1 MIKYFKKYLLNHAR
15 ILMAVSLFIV
25 TGSLFILLNQGKAS
39 AVLLNDIPPDIRQ
52 NMSSWDQRNC
62 TMGSYYS
69 THDRIWKPLYIATQS
84 NMWLYYQNSYNDGS
98 SSSPLQLQIGQNI
111 NLNILSMEF
120 LCHMAI
126 STNSIFYNDGN
137 PSDGNANTNNGS
149 STGTINSPFW
159 PWAGDGFA
167 QMTRYVW
174 GTPTVSG
181 GGTVSSGI
189 YGSPEQDICFQPST
203 RYWYP
208 STCPSPFG
216 GAPQNSTISYTAPTR
231 PGTYNIQ
238 VQLPIYAASWFDI
251 SNVNGFACLAND
263 GAITLNA
270 LQFLG
275 TLQGTCPPYTAYF
288 NMTIKVLS
296 PHPLPPPPPPPSC
309 SLTVS
314 SPIIQHNSA
323 DTISVNVSNVPPEA
337 SGYSITSA
345 YADVKISNSAY
356 MITHRVPLTSP
367 PPTSP
372 PPTLSSSY
380 TFNHLPVG
388 QYNIT
393 ANIYKIEQH
402 VTTTVVA
409 VTKHGKTTYTT
420 VTTVTPN
427 IGPTLI
433 DTCNNSVSGSGGPP
447 SGSSGIPSSSG
458 GLTVQY
464 EPYFSVQG
472 GDVLSGVS
480 STSIS
485 SNYDNSAGIY
495 SWNQSGQGAGTT
507 VAALATSNI
516 NQFVSGQSQGLTGL
530 DPLTFANNT
539 SPPYGGNYGT
549 GGTSGT
555 LDYYSL
561 IKNMP
566 GSKACPGSIGPMTL
580 SPGTIYRCYTTSN
593 ITIAGDI
600 TANIPP
606 PNTPPSRFP
615 VFEIVTKGGNIT
627 IANNVR
633 NLFGTYIAEING
645 SGGTISDTSNNTINI
660 PSCLSNSTC
669 SGQRLII
676 NGSFIA
682 NQIYL
687 LRAYGT
693 QNDNNT
699 PAEQFNY
706 QPINWLTQGNTKQLY
721 VQSISS
727 LPPVL

>member
-1 MIKYFKKYLLNHAR
+1 MPTIQVGSFTTLTAN
-15 ILMAVSLFIV
+15 VQF
-25 TGSLFILLNQGKAS
+25 TGSTYWFGPEAS
-39 AVLLNDIPPDIRQ
+39 SANTLV
-52 NMSSWDQRNC
+52 
-62 TMGSYYS
+62 
-69 THDRIWKPLYIATQS
+69 
-84 NMWLYYQNSYNDGS
+84 YNS
-98 SSSPLQLQIGQNI
+98 SSSQTYSL
-111 NLNILSMEF
+111 
-120 LCHMAI
+120 AR
-126 STNSIFYNDGN
+126 D
-137 PSDGNANTNNGS
+137 S
-149 STGTINSPFW
+149 ST
-159 PWAGDGFA
+159 
-167 QMTRYVW
+167 
-174 GTPTVSG
+174 TPGYSLTFQSTVS
-181 GGTVSSGI
+181 
-189 YGSPEQDICFQPST
+189 
-203 RYWYP
+203 YP
-208 STCPSPFG
+208 T
-216 GAPQNSTISYTAPTR
+216 
-231 PGTYNIQ
+231 
-238 VQLPIYAASWFDI
+238 
-251 SNVNGFACLAND
+251 
-263 GAITLNA
+263 
-270 LQFLG
+270 
-275 TLQGTCPPYTAYF
+275 
-288 NMTIKVLS
+288 
-296 PHPLPPPPPPPSC
+296 
-309 SLTVS
+309 
-314 SPIIQHNSA
+314 
-323 DTISVNVSNVPPEA
+323 
-337 SGYSITSA
+337 
-345 YADVKISNSAY
+345 
-356 MITHRVPLTSP
+356 
-367 PPTSP
+367 
-372 PPTLSSSY
+372 
-380 TFNHLPVG
+380 VG
-388 QYNIT
+388 QYNIKAT
-393 ANIYKIEQH
+393 IYGGTSN
-402 VTTTVVA
+402 VPNTTCSSD
-409 VTKHGKTTYTT
+409 
-420 VTTVTPN
+420 
-427 IGPTLI
+427 I
-433 DTCNNSVSGSGGPP
+433 SGSGGPP

-566 GSKACPGSIGPMTL
+566 GSIACPGSIGPMTL

-600 TANIPP
+600 TASIPS
-606 PNTPPSRFP
+606 NTPPSQFP
-615 VFEIVTKGGNIT
+615 VFEIVTKGGNVT
-627 IANNVR
+627 IANNVH

-645 SGGTISDTSNNTINI
+645 SGGTISDTPNNTINI

-693 QNDNNT
+693 QNDNI